1 MTEPHIKYF
10 EDAKIGEILPPL
22 EFAATLTSLVVYA
35 GATWDFHRY
44 HYDAD
49 FVAGLGMPAP
59 FMDGQML
66 GALLARQVM
75 QWSGPDGF
83 VRKLSYRQREMVYA
97 GDTIILRGKV
107 SGTSVEDGRALA
119 HCTLSVTGPE
129 ERVVA
134 RDATAII
141 ELRRRPR

>member
-1 MTEPHIKYF
+1 MTASRTKYF
-10 EDAKIGEILPPL
+10 EEVTIGETLPPID
-22 EFAATLTSLVVYA
+22 FAVTLTSLVMYA

-44 HYDAD
+44 HYDAA
-49 FVAGLGMPAP
+49 FVAGLGMPGP

-83 VRKLSYRQREMVYA
+83 VRKLSYRQRAMVYA
-97 GDTIILRGKV
+97 NDTITLRGKV
-107 SGTSVEDGRALA
+107 TGTSIQDGRGLA
-119 HCTLSVTGPE
+119 HCMLTVTGPD

-134 RDATAII
+134 RDATATV
-141 ELRRRPR
+141 ELQRRPG